1 MGYMNEGN
9 MDEGNMNEGNMN
21 EGNMSEGNINEGN
34 MREGN
39 ISKGNEDESR
49 KQDMEYGIE
58 PKKEHGMEVKKEH
71 DIEQKKVHGMEVKKE
86 HGTELKKEHGMEP
99 KMGQYAGYDGERGS
113 YCDADCDRDQGIGQE
128 QKDNGKNL
136 SEHFFH
142 IGMLL
147 HRYQTEAYKEN
158 GPMGSPFKGQGR
170 ILAILKLK
178 PEISHRELSYLLGIS
193 TQSMSEL
200 LRKLENKGYVK
211 RVPSEHDRR
220 SMDIILT
227 EEGRRAVE
235 QADGFDGRDT
245 DRLFDCFDD
254 QEQKQFKGFLERL
267 EDEII
272 RHLDPEHPS
281 DYTFGRMKEM
291 HDYILSRGHS
301 RREHFHGDGPL
312 GNGFGRGRYEDER
325 DPGRRFDRRRR

>member
-1 MGYMNEGN
+1 MGYMNN
-9 MDEGNMNEGNMN
+9 
-21 EGNMSEGNINEGN
+21 
-34 MREGN
+34 
-39 ISKGNEDESR
+39 GNEDRSR
-49 KQDMEYGIE
+49 RQDMGY
-58 PKKEHGMEVKKEH
+58 GMESN
-71 DIEQKKVHGMEVKKE
+71 
-86 HGTELKKEHGMEP
+86 TEYDMEP
-99 KMGQYAGYDGERGS
+99 KMGEDADYDGKRGPDS
-113 YCDADCDRDQGIGQE
+113 DAGSDADCNAACDRDQGMGRD
-128 QKDNGKNL
+128 KKADGKNL
-136 SEHFFH
+136 SEHFLH

-211 RVPSEHDRR
+211 RVPGEHDRR

-245 DRLFDCFDD
+245 DRLFDCFDN
-254 QEQKQFKGFLERL
+254 QEQRQFKGFLERL

-281 DYTFGRMKEM
+281 DYTFDRMKEM
-291 HDYILSRGHS
+291 HDYILSRG
-301 RREHFHGDGPL
+301 RREHCHHHGDGPL
-312 GNGFGRGRYEDER
+312 GNGFGRGPHEDER

>member
-1 MGYMNEGN
+1 MGYMNN
-9 MDEGNMNEGNMN
+9 
-21 EGNMSEGNINEGN
+21 
-34 MREGN
+34 
-39 ISKGNEDESR
+39 GNEDRSR
-49 KQDMEYGIE
+49 RQDMGY
-58 PKKEHGMEVKKEH
+58 GMESNTEY
-71 DIEQKKVHGMEVKKE
+71 DI
-86 HGTELKKEHGMEP
+86 EP
-99 KMGQYAGYDGERGS
+99 KMGEDADYDGERGPDS
-113 YCDADCDRDQGIGQE
+113 DAGSDADCNAACDRDQGMDRD
-128 QKDNGKNL
+128 KKADGKNL

-147 HRYQTEAYKEN
+147 HRYQTEACKEN
-158 GPMGSPFKGQGR
+158 GPAGSPFKGQGR

-211 RVPSEHDRR
+211 RVPGEHDRR

-245 DRLFDCFDD
+245 DRLFDCFDN
-254 QEQKQFKGFLERL
+254 QEQRQFKGFLERL

-281 DYTFGRMKEM
+281 DYTFDRMKEM
-291 HDYILSRGHS
+291 HDYILSRGRG
-301 RREHFHGDGPL
+301 RREHCHHHGDGPL
-312 GNGFGRGRYEDER
+312 GNGFGRGPHEDER

>member
-1 MGYMNEGN
+1 
-9 MDEGNMNEGNMN
+9 
-21 EGNMSEGNINEGN
+21 
-34 MREGN
+34 
-39 ISKGNEDESR
+39 
-49 KQDMEYGIE
+49 
-58 PKKEHGMEVKKEH
+58 
-71 DIEQKKVHGMEVKKE
+71 
-86 HGTELKKEHGMEP
+86 
-99 KMGQYAGYDGERGS
+99 
-113 YCDADCDRDQGIGQE
+113 
-128 QKDNGKNL
+128 
-136 SEHFFH
+136 
-142 IGMLL
+142 MLL

-291 HDYILSRGHS
+291 HDYIISRYIGSHTVKADPSSGRLSTSIRPWHS
-301 RREHFHGDGPL
+301 EMILLTRARPRPFPSMFRL
-312 GNGFGRGRYEDER
+312 CS
-325 DPGRRFDRRRR
+325 PW